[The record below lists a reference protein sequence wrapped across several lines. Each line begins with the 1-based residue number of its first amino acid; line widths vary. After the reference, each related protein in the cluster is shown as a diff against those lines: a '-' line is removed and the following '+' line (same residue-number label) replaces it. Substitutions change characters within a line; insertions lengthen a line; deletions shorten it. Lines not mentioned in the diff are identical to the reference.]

1 MRNLYKIPFA
11 VTGLTAGLASAQVL
25 PPTSGAYTTDRSNTW
40 VQDRVGDRI
49 STVNMIMC
57 VMGAM
62 RGDAKV
68 NQGAYVALI
77 DQEKCQGR
85 GDNSKSTSSSAGA
98 SNATNFMTAVVQ
110 STQASES
117 APLIMKAWLKDESEA
132 DHEALIYVYLEATAG
147 RSDENP
153 NGLFKMYFCGQPVG
167 DTSDTCMFRGSL
179 QSTAEGLRFYE
190 NEGGGG
196 NVTQLVLQNNPVN
209 DTGVGRIQGSNVDQ
223 PNENFSYQFAYN
235 ANHFKRQE
243 EGQSEVCFSR
253 SEDDAETSTWRY
265 GTYRADGSRLEI
277 DNPGFSVKYTLNG
290 RTYYGFWSFWG
301 LWMPEA
307 VMADLALE
315 TPLGVMTRR
324 VGDADQTVTPV
335 TKGGKLW
342 AMTLQTSSLGAM
354 KNVPM
359 SFWTNQ
365 EVVAGHA
372 NTSYEL
378 QWKDVAGQYKLMAV
392 SYQNCSGDNG
402 CSPAPLDTP
411 VEITADMVRGW
422 GYKSLQVFF
431 PSGGGS
437 GAIAVPDTGE
447 FGADTAVRYR
457 SRQLVSHAAS
467 ALDLHCLTNC
477 PESGNN
483 LVSGGTL
490 VDNPMKASSWGPSVS
505 TTAYHFASG
514 MLYEG
519 GSVNDA
525 AAVNAA
531 SASANSMGNYRWGI
545 NTGMMVAAANVGDI
559 LCDSQGRSAS
569 QEGHET
575 LDRYCSHL
583 IDQVTTVYQW
593 ETGPNAWNQYFGA
606 NGITIDAPL
615 QLSFAVA
622 AQFTDGVANPDNNVR
637 GGGASQIGKYNGN
650 VLALQF
656 SGFGELQGV
665 PGNCV
670 NPDDNSPTQCG
681 PGTRWVPA
689 FDIKDG
695 ATVSGDG
702 GTYFVRYL
710 EREKRLG
717 KVICDGSVSIDLT
730 AAGALTLPSEGFVDI
745 NSRTQIGATVPTPSS
760 TKPAVIDG
768 IVQ

>member
-11 VTGLTAGLASAQVL
+11 ATVLSASLASGLHAA
-25 PPTSGAYTTDRSNTW
+25 PTSGAYTTDRQNTW

-62 RGDAKV
+62 RGDAMV

-85 GDNSKSTSSSAGA
+85 GDSSKSTSSSAGA

-132 DHEALIYVYLEATAG
+132 DQEALIYVYLEATAG
-147 RSDENP
+147 RSEDHP
-153 NGLFKMYFCGQPVG
+153 NGLFKMYFCGQPANGGG
-167 DTSDTCMFRGSL
+167 DSCMFQGSL
-179 QSTAEGLRFYE
+179 QSTADGIRFYE
-190 NEGGGG
+190 NEGGEG
-196 NVTQLVLQNNPVN
+196 NVTQLVLQNNPAN
-209 DTGVGRIQGSNVDQ
+209 DTGVGRIQGSGG
-223 PNENFSYQFAYN
+223 ENFSYQFAYN
-235 ANHFKRQE
+235 SSHFRRLE
-243 EGQSEVCFSR
+243 EGQSAVCFSR
-253 SEDDAETSTWRY
+253 DDQDAETSTWRY

-277 DNPGFSVKYTLNG
+277 DNPGFSVKYSLSG

-307 VMADLALE
+307 VMADLASDS
-315 TPLGVMTRR
+315 PQGVMTRR

-335 TKGGKLW
+335 SRGGKLW
-342 AMTLQTSSLGAM
+342 AMTLQSSTLGAM

-359 SFWTNQ
+359 SFWT
-365 EVVAGHA
+365 HA
-372 NTSYEL
+372 QLDGAHGNTSYEL

-392 SYQNCSGDNG
+392 SYQNCGENG
-402 CSPAPLDTP
+402 CSPQPLDTP
-411 VEITADMVRGW
+411 VEVTGDMVRGW

-437 GAIAVPDTGE
+437 GAIAVPDTGA
-447 FGADTAVRYR
+447 FGNDTAVRYR
-457 SRQLVSHAAS
+457 TRNLVSHSAS
-467 ALDLHCLTNC
+467 ALNLHCLTNC
-477 PESGNN
+477 PESGTN
-483 LVSGGTL
+483 LVSDGTL
-490 VDNPMKASSWGPSVS
+490 DANPMKESSWGPAVS
-505 TTAYHFASG
+505 TQAYHFAGG

-519 GSVNDA
+519 SSVNVS

-531 SASANSMGNYRWGI
+531 GASADAMGGYRWGI
-545 NTGMMVAAANVGDI
+545 NTGMMVPAASLESI
-559 LCDSQGRSAS
+559 QCDNIGRSAS
-569 QEGHET
+569 QEGHGS
-575 LDRYCSHL
+575 LDRYCAHL
-583 IDQVTTVYQW
+583 IDAVETVYQW

-606 NGITIDAPL
+606 DGITFDAPL
-615 QLSFAVA
+615 SLSLNVS
-622 AQFTDGVANPDNNVR
+622 AQFTDGAANEGNNIR
-637 GGGASQIGKYNGN
+637 GGGESQIGKYHGN
-650 VLALQF
+650 QVALQF

-670 NPDDNSPTQCG
+670 NPDDNTPAQCG
-681 PGTRWVPA
+681 QNTRWVPA
-689 FDIKDG
+689 FDIVDG
-695 ATVSGDG
+695 TAVTGNSQ
-702 GTYFVRYL
+702 TYYVRFL

-717 KVICDGSVSIDLT
+717 KVDCGGVAVTLD
-730 AAGALTLPSEGFVDI
+730 AAAALTLPSAGLVDI
-745 NSRTQIGATVPTPSS
+745 NARTQIGTTVPTPGSA
-760 TKPAVIDG
+760 KPSVIDG